1 MKKNLFIS
9 IFILIFASCQNRPTQ
24 PAYLGDTET
33 QESTHLF
40 TSDYEIVFDAVK
52 NAYSEIG
59 LAVKKADRFG
69 HYITA
74 TRNSGKGFTTSTIN
88 FYLVSNGVRIRIV
101 TKSNA
106 AEKPLAEVNE
116 QIIANTTKK
125 LRGF

>member
-9 IFILIFASCQNRPTQ
+9 IFILIFASCQSRPTQ
-24 PAYLGDTET
+24 PSYLGDTET

-52 NAYSEIG
+52 NAYSEVG

-69 HYITA
+69 NYITA
-74 TRNSGKGFTTSTIN
+74 TRNSGKGFTTSTMN
-88 FYLVSNGVRIRIV
+88 FYPVSNGVRIRIV

-125 LRGF
+125 LKGF

>member
-9 IFILIFASCQNRPTQ
+9 IFILIFASCQSRPTQ

-52 NAYSEIG
+52 NAYSEMG

-69 HYITA
+69 NYITA
-74 TRNSGKGFTTSTIN
+74 TRNSGKGFTSSTMN
-88 FYLVSNGVRIRIV
+88 FYPVSSGVRVRIV
-101 TKSNA
+101 SKSNA
-106 AEKPLAEVNE
+106 ANKDFAELNEKVIRFTDNRL
-116 QIIANTTKK
+116 
-125 LRGF
+125 

>member
-9 IFILIFASCQNRPTQ
+9 IFILIFSSCQSRPTQ

-40 TSDYEIVFDAVK
+40 TSDYEIVFDEVK
-52 NAYSEIG
+52 NAYSEVG

-69 HYITA
+69 NYITA
-74 TRNSGKGFTTSTIN
+74 TRNSGKGFTTSTMN
-88 FYLVSNGVRIRIV
+88 FYPVSNGVRIRIV

-125 LRGF
+125 LKGF